1 MKTILGNEIP
11 TFIRG
16 IVYLCNFDGKSIS
29 VFREILC
36 PIPSDALWIYAN
48 TPNPPSQLVT
58 GKTYEELCEQL
69 EILHKNMKDEKW
81 LEELAN
87 SI

>member
-1 MKTILGNEIP
+1 MKTILGHKIP

-36 PIPSDALWIYAN
+36 PIASDALWIYAN
-48 TPNPPSQLVT
+48 APNPSSQLVT
-58 GKTYEELCEQL
+58 GKTYEELCEHL